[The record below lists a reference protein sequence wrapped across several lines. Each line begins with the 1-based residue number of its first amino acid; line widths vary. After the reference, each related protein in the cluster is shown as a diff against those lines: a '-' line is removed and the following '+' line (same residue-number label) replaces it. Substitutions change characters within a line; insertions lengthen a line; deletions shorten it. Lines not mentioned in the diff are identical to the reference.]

1 MNNHIYEN
9 SDLINALKQGEAKA
23 YSFLVD
29 HFHHKLCI
37 YAFSLCHDDDI
48 AKDIVQNVFI
58 SIWKRRE
65 DLNPSFNFKNLL
77 YKSVYNEFIDHHRKR
92 RKVLELEKKY
102 IEGLSTIIEEDH
114 EKSLEKLILL
124 VKQEIE
130 NLPKK
135 CKQTFL
141 LSKRDGLTNIE
152 ISEYLNVSIKAVE
165 ANMTKAFKILRKSVG
180 DKTNSILFILFDS
193 SKKKILLK

>member
-37 YAFSLCHDDDI
+37 YAFSLCHDHDI

-102 IEGLSTIIEEDH
+102 IEGLSTIIEEDD

-193 SKKKILLK
+193 SKKKISLK

>member
-29 HFHHKLCI
+29 YFHHKLCI

-77 YKSVYNEFIDHHRKR
+77 YKSVYNEFIDHYRKR

-102 IEGLSTIIEEDH
+102 IEGLSTIIEEDD

-141 LSKRDGLTNIE
+141 LSKSDGLTNIE

-165 ANMTKAFKILRKSVG
+165 ANMTKVL
-180 DKTNSILFILFDS
+180 
-193 SKKKILLK
+193 